1 VTRGKINSRGMVVD
15 YACGFA
21 EYIAGVT
28 APGELADQSD
38 LMRRNCD
45 FNQYEV
51 DRITYAHG
59 LPEIHRDSGALM
71 EISEMSVTYAKPQ
84 REDQLKRLLYLDRLL
99 RQYPSRKIPDYD
111 YSAIYEAHE
120 MEEVRKRKEERA
132 QHAAALGAANKTT
145 TVITSLN
152 CDVLKV
158 R

>member
-1 VTRGKINSRGMVVD
+1 MTRGQINSRGMVVD

-28 APGELADQSD
+28 APDELADQSD

-45 FNQYEV
+45 FNQFEV
-51 DRITYAHG
+51 DRITYAQG

-71 EISEMSVTYAKPQ
+71 KISEMSVTYAKPQ
-84 REDQLKRLLYLDRLL
+84 REDQLTRLLYLDQLL
-99 RQYPSRKIPDYD
+99 RLYPSRKIEGFDYGG
-111 YSAIYEAHE
+111 ILEARE
-120 MEEVRKRKEERA
+120 MAEVRKRKEERA
-132 QHAAALGAANKTT
+132 PHAAALGAANKTT
-145 TVITSLN
+145 NVITSVN